1 MKFLA
6 TKNFLTNIFF
16 HPLFCSCFWIRDP
29 GWVKIR
35 IQDKHPGSATL
46 IVLFSTKLQSQ
57 TNQTLLQ
64 SKQIVTSEP
73 DVVESTVTEDWEF
86 ILLACDGIWDVM
98 SNQQVCDFIL
108 KRLALN
114 MQPENICEE
123 LMDRCVKY
131 EYVRIYRYQILDPH
145 RVADRIRDP

>member
-1 MKFLA
+1 LKGSYFP
-6 TKNFLTNIFF
+6 
-16 HPLFCSCFWIRDP
+16 HPS
-29 GWVKIR
+29 
-35 IQDKHPGSATL
+35 
-46 IVLFSTKLQSQ
+46 LFSSFIHGLYLRGRNFYEKSSKL
-57 TNQTLLQ
+57 LLQ

-73 DVVESTVTEDWEF
+73 DVVESTVTEEWEF

-123 LMDRCVKY
+123 LMDR
-131 EYVRIYRYQILDPH
+131 
-145 RVADRIRDP
+145 

>member
-1 MKFLA
+1 L
-6 TKNFLTNIFF
+6 
-16 HPLFCSCFWIRDP
+16 
-29 GWVKIR
+29 KI
-35 IQDKHPGSATL
+35 
-46 IVLFSTKLQSQ
+46 
-57 TNQTLLQ
+57 NQTLLQ

-123 LMDRCVKY
+123 LMDRCVGIGTGTNFGSAK
-131 EYVRIYRYQILDPH
+131 L
-145 RVADRIRDP
+145 

>member
-1 MKFLA
+1 
-6 TKNFLTNIFF
+6 
-16 HPLFCSCFWIRDP
+16 
-29 GWVKIR
+29 
-35 IQDKHPGSATL
+35 
-46 IVLFSTKLQSQ
+46 
-57 TNQTLLQ
+57 
-64 SKQIVTSEP
+64 VTSEP

-123 LMDRCVKY
+123 LMDRCVRVPVPHQVLEPQSFNCKQTGIFFMFLFHMGKK
-131 EYVRIYRYQILDPH
+131 VPLRYRFILFKPTFSPTDSH
-145 RVADRIRDP
+145 IFQKFLSF